1 MKMQRRPEAIRM
13 PQSVQTVLS
22 GLNVARIAAGTTT
35 ALPRQHNSGADPD
48 FSLVE
53 ANY

>member
-1 MKMQRRPEAIRM
+1 M

-35 ALPRQHNSGADPD
+35 ALPRQHNSGADTEL
-48 FSLVE
+48 FLVD